1 MAQDELSVRI
11 RGVLGQRWGIM
22 DVIQGECSQ
31 NGDDNVIVTEICV
44 EFLAEGEGGSI
55 IVQGRVYGGVGG
67 SDVCV
72 S

>member
-1 MAQDELSVRI
+1 
-11 RGVLGQRWGIM
+11 M